1 MKKLFVSVPMK
12 GRTEAEIK
20 DSIAKMKIIAEAY
33 HGEELELIDSYISEN
48 PPLGV
53 NGPIWYLAKSLELL
67 ATADVFIGL
76 DNAWCFSGC
85 EIERSVAREYGIER
99 YLIKGEYAIDNF
111 DALCQK
117 IEKEYMMSEGS
128 CL

>member
-33 HGEELELIDSYISEN
+33 YGEELELIDSYISEN

-53 NGPIWYLAKSLELL
+53 NEPVWYLAKSLELL

-76 DNAWCFSGC
+76 DSAWIFPGC
-85 EIERSVAREYGIER
+85 EVENSVAKRYGVEC
-99 YLIKGEYAIDNF
+99 YFVKGEYVIDNYR
-111 DALCQK
+111 K
-117 IEKEYMMSEGS
+117 IEEMYMKREEDS
-128 CL
+128 L